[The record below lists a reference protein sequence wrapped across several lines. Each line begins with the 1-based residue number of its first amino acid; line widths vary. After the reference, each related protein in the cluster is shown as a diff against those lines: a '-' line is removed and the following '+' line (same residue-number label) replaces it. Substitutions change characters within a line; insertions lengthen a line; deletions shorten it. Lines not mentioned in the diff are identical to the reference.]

1 MAKIKNLKGLMIPI
15 TDYPHMPY
23 WSTLEEA
30 VVLLNFSYE
39 TAHDT
44 ILVFDE
50 SYRLM
55 GVLDQKEILR
65 DIHPGFSK
73 LSPEKVSDKWEKLIS
88 THDPDQLKKPIKDFI
103 IPFNIIVDVEDPV
116 LKAAHLMLKHDI
128 DLLPV
133 KKSEKLAGVVKMHDI
148 FHEIATFILK
158 S

>member
-23 WSTLEEA
+23 WATLEEA

-44 ILVFDE
+44 ILVFEE
-50 SYRLM
+50 SYRLI
-55 GVLDQKEILR
+55 GVLDQKEILKN
-65 DIHPGFSK
+65 IHPGFSK
-73 LSPEKVSDKWEKLIS
+73 LSLEKISDKWEKLIS
-88 THDPDQLKKPIKDFI
+88 THNLDQLKKPIKDFI
-103 IPFNIIVDVEDPV
+103 TPFNIILDVEDHA

-133 KKSEKLAGVVKMHDI
+133 KESEKIAGVVKMHDI